1 MGVNKSAGPCPL
13 CKADLENY
21 TYDFV
26 NKDGKVEKH
35 NGVRCTNTKDGAKT
49 DKNCNFSTK
58 G

>member
-1 MGVNKSAGPCPL
+1 MGINKSAGPCPL

-35 NGVRCTNTKDGAKT
+35 NGVRCTK
-49 DKNCNFSTK
+49 CNFSTK